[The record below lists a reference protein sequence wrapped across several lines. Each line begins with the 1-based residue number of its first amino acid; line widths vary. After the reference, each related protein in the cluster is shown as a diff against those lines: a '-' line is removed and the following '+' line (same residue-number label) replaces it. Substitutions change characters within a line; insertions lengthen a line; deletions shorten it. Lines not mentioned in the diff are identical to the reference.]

1 MEKVRFI
8 VVSYF
13 SFSET
18 FFNTDENLPL
28 LPEQVWDRIAPGLD
42 SKFDAPET
50 VPAIA
55 PRPLLIL
62 NGIISSSVMPIP

>member
-1 MEKVRFI
+1 MKI
-8 VVSYF
+8 Y
-13 SFSET
+13 
-18 FFNTDENLPL
+18 LPL

-62 NGIISSSVMPIP
+62 NGIP